1 MALKYHP
8 DKNPG
13 DKDAAEMVIV
23 SPILGCVVSTCKGRI
38 RRAFRSPETRLGD
51 RNGSFVE
58 TVRFIW

>member
-23 SPILGCVVSTCKGRI
+23 SPILGCVVSTYKGRI
-38 RRAFRSPETRLGD
+38 RRAFRSPETRWGD